1 MSKGKKGKSK
11 AKGGSAKG
19 TPQRAQSKRHSYQS
33 WPVHEET
40 ATASKFSLKDEA
52 KWMSSHRTA
61 AFEAGKKLRHMPIEF
76 ISAGHLEGTLKK
88 LTPDAETVQVSSESS
103 AESVTP
109 SSPSS
114 TPDNTSAMA
123 HMAIRSPSPAPSEAS
138 SSSADEVLFRGRGNQ
153 PPAAP
158 AATSSSQQAP
168 KVTSIA
174 KPPPT
179 SSAHATARPSQPTPS
194 TETPSV
200 QTPELTA
207 ASTTDNTSVAT
218 TAKLPVSVE
227 LSIRGNA
234 TSQLEVEV
242 DSDADDVDQN
252 QFSKRRGGRPAWEGT
267 TTEWQHR
274 SKPNVG
280 WLPGNAR
287 PDMDAYLR
295 GEVNPRDA
303 AINDYM
309 QNMEEFGLTEDMM
322 ASSGFARREMDL
334 DAGSHN
340 DWESASGSEDGG
352 NEDAGD
358 GTEEWDSDMLQDF
371 DDMDTA
377 SDVADKVIRIL
388 SKRMRKSGLQYLC
401 VYEDSIIDE
410 ARWISPTHLKSG
422 DEKLLIKAFEA
433 EAHEREQQMLS
444 SSDSEDDSEDED
456 DEDEEA
462 EDWDDETIAK
472 VLQKQEELGL
482 GGDEVMLY
490 GGDEYFGGSG
500 PSKNYSYG
508 GYGRSNK
515 KGKGRG
521 RGKREPTFPSASA
534 MVAALEMDP
543 YGGFDIMDT
552 ERPSLKPKKKGRRGQ
567 PPPELDDSDLNEQ
580 LQSAWAND
588 RAKKRVKKAEREELR
603 QQGLLGRKGKGP
615 NLKVKYQ
622 GGLDME
628 DIVEE
633 LREFLLGDMQT
644 LSLPP
649 MEAYRRATVH
659 QAASFFNLN
668 SRSRGSGMDR
678 FTILSKTNRTRTYT
692 DDEFDIAIAKKGFQ
706 KRLKGPLYSE
716 GGGGGR
722 PGKFSTVKHKQGG
735 ARTRPQLGYKDGETV
750 GANAPELGP
759 ESKGHALMMKMGWSN
774 GEALGAGDNKG
785 ILKPIPHTVK
795 TNKAGL
801 Q

>member
-1 MSKGKKGKSK
+1 MLTVSV
-11 AKGGSAKG
+11 AA
-19 TPQRAQSKRHSYQS
+19 
-33 WPVHEET
+33 
-40 ATASKFSLKDEA
+40 ASKFSLKDEA

-88 LTPDAETVQVSSESS
+88 LDMPEVETAQVSSDSS
-103 AESVTP
+103 AESITP

-114 TPDNTSAMA
+114 TPDNTTAMA

-153 PPAAP
+153 SSTAP
-158 AATSSSQQAP
+158 TATSSTQQAP
-168 KVTSIA
+168 TA
-174 KPPPT
+174 TPATPATKPQP
-179 SSAHATARPSQPTPS
+179 SENATARPSQPDS
-194 TETPSV
+194 ATEIPSV
-200 QTPELTA
+200 RTPELTA
-207 ASTTDNTSVAT
+207 TSTAGHASVTAT
-218 TAKLPVSVE
+218 GEVPVSVE

-242 DSDADDVDQN
+242 GSDADNVDQD
-252 QFSKRRGGRPAWEGT
+252 QFAKRRGGRPAWEGK

-280 WLPGNAR
+280 WLPGDAR

-303 AINDYM
+303 AIDDYM
-309 QNMEEFGLTEDMM
+309 QNMEEFGLTEDLV
-322 ASSGFARREMDL
+322 AASGFARREMDL

-340 DWESASGSEDGG
+340 DWESASGSQDDG
-352 NEDAGD
+352 NEGQGSDN
-358 GTEEWDSDMLQDF
+358 WDSDMLQDF
-371 DDMDTA
+371 EDMSTS
-377 SDVADKVIRIL
+377 SDVMDKVVRIL
-388 SKRMRKSGLQYLC
+388 SKRTRKSGLQYLC
-401 VYEDSIIDE
+401 VCENSVTDD
-410 ARWISPTHLKSG
+410 ARWLSYTHLKTA
-422 DEKLLIKAFEA
+422 DEKRLIKAFEA
-433 EAHEREQQMLS
+433 EVYEREQQMLS
-444 SSDSEDDSEDED
+444 SSDSEDEDDEED
-456 DEDEEA
+456 DEDEEDDDDDDD
-462 EDWDDETIAK
+462 EEFDDETIARI
-472 VLQKQEELGL
+472 LQKQEELGL

-490 GGDEYFGGSG
+490 AGDDFFDGSG
-500 PSKNYSYG
+500 PAKDYSYG
-508 GYGRSNK
+508 AYSRPNK
-515 KGKGRG
+515 KKGRG
-521 RGKREPTFPSASA
+521 RGNKEPTFPSASA

-588 RAKKRVKKAEREELR
+588 RAKKRLKKAEREELR
-603 QQGLLGRKGKGP
+603 QQGLLGRKGKSP

-622 GGLDME
+622 GGIDME

-668 SRSRGSGMDR
+668 SRSRGDGMDR
-678 FTILSKTNRTRTYT
+678 FTILSKTTRTRTYT
-692 DDEFDIAIAKKGFQ
+692 DDEFDIAISKKGFE
-706 KRLKGPLYSE
+706 KRLKGPLYAQ
-716 GGGGGR
+716 GGGGR

-735 ARTRPQLGYKDGETV
+735 ARSRPQLGYKDGETV

-759 ESKGHALMMKMGWSN
+759 ENKGHALMMKMGWSK
-774 GEALGAGDNKG
+774 GTALGTADNKG
-785 ILKPIPHTVK
+785 ILQPIPHTVK

>member
-1 MSKGKKGKSK
+1 LTLP
-11 AKGGSAKG
+11 AA
-19 TPQRAQSKRHSYQS
+19 A
-33 WPVHEET
+33 
-40 ATASKFSLKDEA
+40 ANASKFSLKDEA

-76 ISAGHLEGTLKK
+76 ISAGQLEGTLKK
-88 LTPDAETVQVSSESS
+88 LTPEEEPAQASSASS
-103 AESVTP
+103 AESIAP

-114 TPDNTSAMA
+114 TPDNTTAMA
-123 HMAIRSPSPAPSEAS
+123 HMAIRSPSPALSEAS

-153 PPAAP
+153 PLAAP
-158 AATSSSQQAP
+158 TATSSAQEAI
-168 KVTSIA
+168 KATSTA
-174 KPPPT
+174 KLQPI
-179 SSAHATARPSQPTPS
+179 SSEDATARPNQPTS
-194 TETPSV
+194 AVETPSV
-200 QTPELTA
+200 RTPELTA
-207 ASTTDNTSVAT
+207 ASTTDYTSVAA
-218 TAKLPVSVE
+218 TAYLPVSVE
-227 LSIRGNA
+227 LSIRGNP

-252 QFSKRRGGRPAWEGT
+252 QFAKRRGGRPAWEGT

-280 WLPGNAR
+280 WLPNTAR

-303 AINDYM
+303 AIDDYM
-309 QNMEEFGLTEDMM
+309 QNMEDFGLTEDLL

-340 DWESASGSEDGG
+340 DWESASEEDG
-352 NEDAGD
+352 NEGGGEGSDN
-358 GTEEWDSDMLQDF
+358 WDSDMLQDF

-377 SDVADKVIRIL
+377 SDVADKVVRIL
-388 SKRMRKSGLQYLC
+388 SKRIRKSGLQYLC
-401 VYEDSIIDE
+401 VYEDSITDE
-410 ARWISPTHLKSG
+410 ARWLSHTHLKSP
-422 DEKLLIKAFEA
+422 DEKLLMKAFEA
-433 EAHEREQQMLS
+433 EVYEREQQMLS
-444 SSDSEDDSEDED
+444 SSDSEDDSEDDD
-456 DEDEEA
+456 DEDDDDEEF
-462 EDWDDETIAK
+462 DDETIAR

-490 GGDEYFGGSG
+490 AGDDFFNDSG
-500 PSKNYSYG
+500 PAKNYSYG
-508 GYGRSNK
+508 GYGKSNK
-515 KGKGRG
+515 KRQGRG
-521 RGKREPTFPSASA
+521 RGRKDPTFPSASA

-588 RAKKRVKKAEREELR
+588 RAKKRLKKAEREELR
-603 QQGLLGRKGKGP
+603 QQGLLGRKGKGA
-615 NLKVKYQ
+615 NMKVKYQ
-622 GGLDME
+622 GGIEME

-633 LREFLLGDMQT
+633 LREFMQGDMKT

-649 MEAYRRATVH
+649 MEASRRATVH
-659 QAASFFNLN
+659 QAAAFFNLN
-668 SRSRGSGMDR
+668 SRSRGDGMDR

-692 DDEFDIAIAKKGFQ
+692 DDEFDIAITKKGFQ
-706 KRLKGPLYSE
+706 KRLKGPLYSQ
-716 GGGGGR
+716 GSGGR
-722 PGKFSTVKHKQGG
+722 PGKYSTVKHKQGG
-735 ARTRPQLGYKDGETV
+735 ARSRPQLGYKDGETV

-759 ESKGHALMMKMGWSN
+759 ENKGHALMMKMGWSK
-774 GEALGAGDNKG
+774 GDALGAGDNKG
-785 ILKPIPHTVK
+785 ILQPIPHTVK

>member
-1 MSKGKKGKSK
+1 MSRGKKGKSK
-11 AKGGSAKG
+11 AKGGSAKS
-19 TPQRAQSKRHSYQS
+19 TPQRAPSKRHSYQS

-40 ATASKFSLKDEA
+40 AASKFSLKDEA

-88 LTPDAETVQVSSESS
+88 LDTPETDTAQVSSDSG
-103 AESVTP
+103 AESNTP

-114 TPDNTSAMA
+114 TPDNTTAMA
-123 HMAIRSPSPAPSEAS
+123 HMAIRSPSPALSEAS

-153 PPAAP
+153 SSAAP
-158 AATSSSQQAP
+158 VATSSTEQAP
-168 KVTSIA
+168 KAT
-174 KPPPT
+174 PT
-179 SSAHATARPSQPTPS
+179 ATPQPFEGTPS
-194 TETPSV
+194 RPLQSTPAVETPPV
-200 QTPELTA
+200 ETPEF
-207 ASTTDNTSVAT
+207 T
-218 TAKLPVSVE
+218 TASAVDRASVIVTGDAPVSVE

-234 TSQLEVEV
+234 ASRLEAEV
-242 DSDADDVDQN
+242 GSDADDVDQD
-252 QFSKRRGGRPAWEGT
+252 QFARRRGGRPAWEGK

-280 WLPGNAR
+280 WLPDADR
-287 PDMDAYLR
+287 PDMNDYLH

-303 AINDYM
+303 AIDDYM
-309 QNMEEFGLTEDMM
+309 QNMEEFGLTEDLL
-322 ASSGFARREMDL
+322 ATSGFARREMDL

-340 DWESASGSEDGG
+340 DWESVSGSQDGG
-352 NEDAGD
+352 ND
-358 GTEEWDSDMLQDF
+358 GEGSDNWDSDMLQDF
-371 DDMDTA
+371 EDMSTS
-377 SDVADKVIRIL
+377 SDVMDKVVRIL
-388 SKRMRKSGLQYLC
+388 SKRTRKSGLQYLC
-401 VYEDSIIDE
+401 VYENSVTDD
-410 ARWISPTHLKSG
+410 ARWLSYTHLKTA
-422 DEKLLIKAFEA
+422 DEKRLIKAFEA
-433 EAHEREQQMLS
+433 EVYECEQQMLS
-444 SSDSEDDSEDED
+444 SSDSENEDDDDDDDD
-456 DEDEEA
+456 DEDEED
-462 EDWDDETIAK
+462 EEELDDETIAK
-472 VLQKQEELGL
+472 ILQKQEELGL

-490 GGDEYFGGSG
+490 AGDDFFDDSG
-500 PSKNYSYG
+500 PANDYSYG
-508 GYGRSNK
+508 AYSRPSK
-515 KGKGRG
+515 KKGRG
-521 RGKREPTFPSASA
+521 RGNKEPTFPSASA

-588 RAKKRVKKAEREELR
+588 REKKRLKKAEREELR

-622 GGLDME
+622 GGIDME

-633 LREFLLGDMQT
+633 LREFLVGDMQT

-668 SRSRGSGMDR
+668 SRSRGDGNDR
-678 FTILSKTNRTRTYT
+678 FTILSKTNRTRIYT

-706 KRLKGPLYSE
+706 KRLKGPLYSQ
-716 GGGGGR
+716 GGGGR

-735 ARTRPQLGYKDGETV
+735 ARSRPLLGYKDGETV

-759 ESKGHALMMKMGWSN
+759 ENKGHALMMKMGWSK
-774 GEALGAGDNKG
+774 GTALGTADNKG
-785 ILKPIPHTVK
+785 ILQPIPHTVK